1 MKVLIASG
9 AGGGTAKKSI
19 GKFFHLKEL
28 GEALK
33 RIGVDYKLVSE
44 IDYISGFPSKDVKSW
59 FSKKKYYELINDYK
73 PDVVF
78 VDRQSHFGLE
88 TIKAGIPLFVY
99 LRGHF
104 WMEQEWAKK
113 TIYKDPVMKT
123 VVNLRTKIA
132 ERVLKECQGI
142 LMTGDYLENVIKEHI
157 PDAKTF
163 HFLEGLDTK
172 RWYPEEG
179 MKLNHPCVGMLHDA
193 NWWGKTKE
201 MLTLEDVVRK
211 LPEVHFY
218 WAGDGQYKKQIL
230 DVLDKFENFHYLGTL
245 EYPDGVRKYLTEID
259 IYALPTGMD
268 TTPLSCRESMSME
281 NPTVATNVGGI
292 PEMIYNDKTGFL
304 VEEGDSEAWIEKIN
318 LLINN
323 KDMRKNLGQ
332 NARQLVIEKFNWDK
346 LSKEFV
352 DIVKPFIKK
361 ES

>member
-123 VVNLRTKIA
+123 VVNLRAKIA

>member
-123 VVNLRTKIA
+123 VVNLRAKIA

-304 VEEGDSEAWIEKIN
+304 VEEGDSEAWIEKIS
-318 LLINN
+318 LLIND
-323 KDMRKNLGQ
+323 KEMREKLGK
-332 NARQLVIEKFNWDK
+332 NARELVIEKFNWDK
-346 LSKEFV
+346 LSKTFV
-352 DIVKPFIKK
+352 EIVKPFVKK
-361 ES
+361 KA

>member
-9 AGGGTAKKSI
+9 AGGGTAKKSV

-44 IDYISGFPSKDVKSW
+44 TDYITGFPSKDVKSW
-59 FSKKKYYELINDYK
+59 FSKKKYYELINEYN

-123 VVNLRTKIA
+123 VVNLRAKIA
-132 ERVLKECQGI
+132 ERVFKECQGI
-142 LMTGDYLENVIKEHI
+142 LMTGDYLE
-157 PDAKTF
+157 
-163 HFLEGLDTK
+163 GLDTT

-211 LPEVHFY
+211 LPQVHFY
-218 WAGDGQYKKQIL
+218 WAGDGQYKTEIL
-230 DVLDKFENFHYLGTL
+230 DVLDKFENFHYLGSL
-245 EYPDGVRKYLTEID
+245 DYPDEVRKYLTEID

-268 TTPLSCRESMSME
+268 TTPLSCRESMSMK

-304 VEEGDSEAWIEKIN
+304 VEEGDSEAWIEKIS
-318 LLINN
+318 LLIND
-323 KDMRKNLGQ
+323 KEMREKLGK
-332 NARQLVIEKFNWDK
+332 NARELVIEKFNWDK
-346 LSKEFV
+346 LSKTFV
-352 DIVKPFIKK
+352 EIVKPFVKK
-361 ES
+361 KA

>member
-172 RWYPEEG
+172 RWHPEEG